1 MFWGWQKYDN
11 IELCSTVDRSQSLFY
26 FVPQEKGL
34 IWRPCWGWKSMG
46 ESNFHCEN
54 GPPQTKMHSNVWEH
68 MPRVQEHLAE
78 LIFVHFSGRG
88 NWFSKGYLSVWT
100 ICCKMDKAA
109 LPIYRDTYEFRAFP
123 GTNHKTMWNESCH
136 ISSNH
141 QLTYYPATSTYEENL
156 WLSLWAY
163 HITLFSDNCQ
173 KMLQFDIY
181 LCI

>member
-1 MFWGWQKYDN
+1 MVSRKP
-11 IELCSTVDRSQSLFY
+11 LDRSQSLFY

-34 IWRPCWGWKSMG
+34 IWRPCWGWKNMG
-46 ESNFHCEN
+46 ESNFHYKN

-68 MPRVQEHLAE
+68 MPRVQEHLTE

-123 GTNHKTMWNESCH
+123 GINHKTMWNESFL
-136 ISSNH
+136 ISSIQ